1 MENKLFSEL
10 IDIPSNKIKEFV
22 SNINSYFE
30 VIKICKHDMSL
41 MYSAIEECYK
51 NENDYSERF
60 IENFITNTK
69 LNLSNFSTF
78 CCMNTVISYEEKMM
92 TFIASK
98 YKIKIKDIQPDY
110 FMYTLYDN
118 GIFSYEFD
126 IMNNN
131 LILKIKYL
139 QKLHENLLKIHKINN
154 KKNVVIEEF

>member
-41 MYSAIEECYK
+41 IYSAIEDCYT
-51 NENDYSERF
+51 NDDYSERF
-60 IENFITNTK
+60 IENFVSNTK
-69 LNLSNFSTF
+69 FMFSDSLSSF

-126 IMNNN
+126 VMNNN